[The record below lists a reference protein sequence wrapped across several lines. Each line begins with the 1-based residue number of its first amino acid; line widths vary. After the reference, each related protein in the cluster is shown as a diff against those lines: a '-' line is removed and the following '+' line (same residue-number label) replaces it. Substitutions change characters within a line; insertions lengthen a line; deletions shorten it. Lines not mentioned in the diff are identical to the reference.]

1 MNQIETMNYEINK
14 LKEVIGSKNAE
25 LEQNWLKNNKIK
37 TNYEDTVAL
46 MQRENDDLRDK
57 MA

>member
-1 MNQIETMNYEINK
+1 MNYEINK

-25 LEQNWLKNNKIK
+25 MEQNWLKNNKIK